1 MLSCYSRVQ
10 PFVILWTVACQA
22 PLSVRFSRQEYWSGL
37 PFPSPGDL
45 LDPAI
50 EPVSWVFCIGRWI
63 LYHWATWETWSKGI
77 CFNSMWSRNECSCLF
92 KIPSPPQL
100 FLLITWS
107 LFWHWAILL
116 FYLSGHGDWSRD
128 GLMTPVR
135 AIRILRQTFSNW
147 TGLLFFSFG
156 HWIF

>member
-10 PFVILWTVACQA
+10 PFVILWTVALQA
-22 PLSVRFSRQEYWSGL
+22 PLSVRFSKQEYWGGL
-37 PFPSPGDL
+37 PFPSPRHL

-50 EPVSWVFCIGRWI
+50 ELVSCVFCITIEPPGK
-63 LYHWATWETWSKGI
+63 LEGKGI

-100 FLLITWS
+100 FSLITWS
-107 LFWHWAILL
+107 LLRHWAILL
-116 FYLSGHGDWSRD
+116 FYLSGHGDWFRD

-147 TGLLFFSFG
+147 TGLFFSFG
-156 HWIF
+156 HWNF